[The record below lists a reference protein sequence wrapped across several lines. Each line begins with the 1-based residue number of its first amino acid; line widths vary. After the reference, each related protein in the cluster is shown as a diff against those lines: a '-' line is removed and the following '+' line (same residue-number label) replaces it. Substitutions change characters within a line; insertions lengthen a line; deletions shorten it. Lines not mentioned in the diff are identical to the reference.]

1 MMVARPL
8 CAVEGRTM
16 RRTISLLLLLAAAVP
31 LRADEPRDVIERAV
45 KAHGGLD
52 NLDRANAG
60 RMTFQGKVPQE
71 GLNLTMTG
79 DWLVQTP
86 DKQKLH
92 LHLDVGG
99 QKLEAVMVLNGDKM
113 WQKVDG

>member
-1 MMVARPL
+1 
-8 CAVEGRTM
+8 
-16 RRTISLLLLLAAAVP
+16 S
-31 LRADEPRDVIERAV
+31 ERAV

-52 NLDRANAG
+52 NLDRATAG
-60 RMTFQGKVPQE
+60 RMAFSGKVPQE

-79 DWLVQTP
+79 DWLVQAP
-86 DKQKLH
+86 DRQKLH

-113 WQKVDG
+113 WQKVDFGQQQQEQEVTDEQRKEMAGMLHAARV